1 MKLKLLICMI
11 TALSLTACGPSR
23 EEIAKQQG
31 AEIAMTGELTNA
43 DYENVAKQLIADAL
57 ANELEKPKADGGKYV
72 LALGKIENNTMQRIS
87 PKEIVSKMRIAL
99 QRSGKMYVVNI
110 DDIGEA
116 GKRADSLAMSK
127 YVRQDTVTQVNA
139 ISYDKFLKGSISQK
153 DVEIGNNVL
162 VEYTFNFVLRD
173 ESTMLTMWEGD
184 ITVKK
189 VISKDMV
196 NW

>member
-1 MKLKLLICMI
+1 MKLKLLVCMI

-43 DYENVAKQLIADAL
+43 DYDNVAKQLIADAL
-57 ANELEKPKADGGKYV
+57 ANELARPKADGGQYV
-72 LALGKIENNTMQRIS
+72 LALGKIENNTMQRGIT
-87 PKEIVSKMRIAL
+87 KEITSKLTIAL
-99 QRSGKMYVVNI
+99 RRSGKMQVVNLA
-110 DDIGEA
+110 DIGEA

-127 YVRQDTVTQVNA
+127 YVNQDTVTQVNA
-139 ISYDKFLKGSISQK
+139 ISHDKFLKGSVSQK
-153 DVEIGNNVL
+153 DIEIGSNVL

-184 ITVKK
+184 ITIKK